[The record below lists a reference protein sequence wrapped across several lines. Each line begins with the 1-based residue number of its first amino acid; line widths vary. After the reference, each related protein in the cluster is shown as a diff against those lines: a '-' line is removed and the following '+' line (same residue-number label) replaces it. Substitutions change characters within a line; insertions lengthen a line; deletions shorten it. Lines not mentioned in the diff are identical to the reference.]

1 MRNNETTSQV
11 SLKKT
16 NPKVC
21 NVEEEQVLVE
31 SFSFQAPDIFTAKKY
46 VDLIVDSEEDIELE
60 TMNETVKSPRAD
72 LSDDDLKKISD
83 EQMLTDNV
91 INVLQKR
98 LKRNFTDAMGL
109 QDTLLVQSLTCNVY
123 QNKPFVQD
131 IHNGRYHWL
140 FLSTYG
146 CQHDEIFVLDNK
158 FNIYWLKRKIQLM
171 FHFPNQV

>member
-1 MRNNETTSQV
+1 M
-11 SLKKT
+11 
-16 NPKVC
+16 C
-21 NVEEEQVLVE
+21 NVVEEQVLVE

-72 LSDDDLKKISD
+72 LSGDDLKKISD

-123 QNKPFVQD
+123 QNKPFVQA
-131 IHNGRYHWL
+131 IHNGRYH
-140 FLSTYG
+140 FFSAHMDASTAKYLYWIISSVTH
-146 CQHDEIFVLDNK
+146 CQFKQNNK
-158 FNIYWLKRKIQLM
+158 SV
-171 FHFPNQV
+171 H